1 MSAARLYTPQMLAA
15 AVELAN
21 YPPIETAD
29 LHGEARSKTC
39 GSRVAV
45 DLVLD
50 DANLIERI
58 GLTVTAC
65 AIGQGSA
72 AILARHAKGCSPREL
87 VAAAQSMAAWL
98 EDDGPAPQWPDLALI
113 APARDYPARRGAMLA
128 PWRAAVAA
136 LSSLV
141 APR

>member
-1 MSAARLYTPQMLAA
+1 MSAAKLYTPHLLAA

-21 YPPIETAD
+21 YPPIEAAL
-29 LHGEARSKTC
+29 LHGEARSQTC
-39 GSRVAV
+39 GSRVAI

-50 DANLIERI
+50 SANLIERV

-72 AILARHAKGCSPREL
+72 AILARHARGCTPDALIS
-87 VAAAQSMAAWL
+87 AAHGLAAWL
-98 EDDGPAPQWPDLALI
+98 DGGEPAPSWPDLSLI
-113 APARDYPARRGAMLA
+113 APARDYPARHGAMLA

-136 LSSLV
+136 LSSAP